1 MNTAYHIPVLLHDS
15 VNALI
20 TDPAGVYVDA
30 TFGGGGHSREILSR
44 LNGGKLL
51 AFDQDGDAELNAAEF
66 KLNPNFQFVR
76 SNFAYIKNFL
86 RLAEVLPADGLLAD
100 LGVSSHQFD
109 VPNRGFSFREDAPL
123 DMRMN
128 EKSDVTAARIL
139 NEAEEEELI
148 HIFKT
153 YGELQNASRVV
164 RAIGSTRKTNPIR
177 TTKQFNA
184 LLEPFAPRHK
194 EFKYFAQAYQAL
206 RITVNKEMQVLED
219 LLKSCAEI
227 VKPGGKIVFLTYHSL
242 EDRLVKNYI
251 KTGNLEGDL
260 KQDIYGNVQKPFEA
274 DSNKAATPNEA
285 ELEQNNRA
293 RSAKLRT
300 ATRL

>member
-86 RLAEVLPADGLLAD
+86 RLAEVLPVDGLLAD

>member
-51 AFDQDGDAELNAAEF
+51 AFDQDGDAELNGAEF
-66 KLNPNFQFVR
+66 KSNPNFQFIR

-86 RLAEVLPADGLLAD
+86 RLTEVLPVDGLLAD

>member
-86 RLAEVLPADGLLAD
+86 RLAEVLPVDGLLAD

-300 ATRL
+300 ATRI